1 MVKHIL
7 TVSIE
12 GKILNK
18 IEELRQTEFYKAS
31 RSVVVEELLKIG
43 LQHLYEHLKEKKRRE
58 ISIVKP

>member
-12 GKILNK
+12 SKILNR

-43 LQHLYEHLKEKKRRE
+43 LRHLHEHLKEKKKRE